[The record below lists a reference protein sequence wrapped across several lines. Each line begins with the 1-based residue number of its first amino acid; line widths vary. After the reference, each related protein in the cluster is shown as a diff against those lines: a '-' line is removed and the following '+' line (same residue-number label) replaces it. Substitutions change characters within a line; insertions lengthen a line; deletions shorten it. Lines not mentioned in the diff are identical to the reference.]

1 MKLSELIQMLEDM
14 KKLNNKILD
23 KGDSQAYFNEMNA
36 IAGHMGILTFYIR
49 EATKEIKLEV
59 ENDTL

>member
-23 KGDSQAYFNEMNA
+23 KGDVQNYFDEMHA
-36 IAGHMGILTFYIR
+36 IAGHMGLLTYYINSVSKNV
-49 EATKEIKLEV
+49 TVGVID
-59 ENDTL
+59 DTL